1 MKLWWS
7 KLAARID
14 ALSLRERAFMFLSAL
29 AIFLALAD
37 VMWLSPAQMAHKQLT
52 QRFQKQSSELQRVR
66 DELKLAG
73 LPANGVKSLSL
84 EIATVKSSLITVNQ
98 KIAMVLPTASDST
111 PLTQA
116 LVHLLRRHEGLT
128 LLRTATVAPDVGL
141 AKTAQTAGTAGSA
154 LPAGMT
160 RQGVELTV
168 SGPYSELMRYVQA
181 LETAMPH
188 IRWGVMK
195 LKSEKLPPELT
206 LQLFLIGVQP

>member
-1 MKLWWS
+1 MKAWWS
-7 KLAARID
+7 KITTRVD
-14 ALSLRERAFMFLSAL
+14 ALSLRERAFMFLSVI

-37 VMWLSPAQMAHKQLT
+37 VMWLSPAQVAHKQLT
-52 QRFQKQSSELQRVR
+52 QRFQKQTVELQRVR

-73 LPANGVKSLSL
+73 LPANGVKSLSA
-84 EIATVKSSLITVNQ
+84 EIATVKASLATVNQ

-128 LLRTATVAPDVGL
+128 LVRTATALPDASL
-141 AKTAQTAGTAGSA
+141 AKTSQTGGSG
-154 LPAGMT
+154 LPVGMT

-168 SGPYSELMRYVQA
+168 SGSYPELMRYVQA
-181 LETAMPH
+181 LETAMPN

-195 LKSEKLPPELT
+195 LKSEKMPPELT